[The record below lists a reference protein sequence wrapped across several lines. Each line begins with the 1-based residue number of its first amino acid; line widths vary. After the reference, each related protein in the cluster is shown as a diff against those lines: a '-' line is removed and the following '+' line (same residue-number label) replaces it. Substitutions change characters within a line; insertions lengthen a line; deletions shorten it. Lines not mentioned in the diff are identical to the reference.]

1 MNYRPRE
8 MKLRLSCLLLATQKA
23 TSWIGPAP
31 IRKRSFKSAYISR
44 MLISF
49 GRSTSHW
56 PESGE
61 APSACV
67 RAASNRSRRRAWKR
81 CRGHATAASVRSDS
95 THSSVEEMKIMR
107 AYVLVNAKMGK
118 VRDVAQKIASLAGV
132 KMANACWGVPDV
144 FVVAEV
150 ANSAELDQL
159 VIDKIQALEGVERTE
174 THIAID

>member
-1 MNYRPRE
+1 
-8 MKLRLSCLLLATQKA
+8 
-23 TSWIGPAP
+23 
-31 IRKRSFKSAYISR
+31 
-44 MLISF
+44 
-49 GRSTSHW
+49 
-56 PESGE
+56 
-61 APSACV
+61 
-67 RAASNRSRRRAWKR
+67 
-81 CRGHATAASVRSDS
+81 
-95 THSSVEEMKIMR
+95 MKIMR

-132 KMANACWGVPDV
+132 KLANACWGVSDV